1 MIIWLASY
9 PKSGNTWIRIFLTN
23 LLFTEEKSQLD
34 INKKGIV
41 QFPLRSHFAN
51 LVDNSLDLEEITNKC
66 ISAQNR
72 INSDSKIKIFKTHS
86 ALWKQPST
94 GKSFTNLQNTQGII
108 HIVRDPRNIITSV
121 LDYFNMKNY
130 EEAYKFLINSDN
142 ILGGDERDNG
152 VPTIISSWSNHYN
165 SWKNFNKNYL
175 LIKYEDL
182 IKEPERE
189 FFKITNFLTSITEFN
204 FNKQKILKTIDA
216 CNFENFTKQEG
227 KSGFIYNSITNKNL
241 NKKFFRLGPKNNWQ
255 ILLDSKIR
263 QSIETSFKLEME
275 ELEYL
280 PN

>member
-23 LLFTEEKSQLD
+23 LLFSEEKSQLD
-34 INKKGIV
+34 INKTGIV

-51 LVDNSLDLEEITNKC
+51 LVDNSLNLEEITNKC

-72 INSDSKIKIFKTHS
+72 INLDSKIKIFKTHS

-94 GKSFTNLQNTQGII
+94 GKLFTNLQNTKGII
-108 HIVRDPRNIITSV
+108 HVVRDPRNIITSV
-121 LDYFNMKNY
+121 LDYFNKKNY
-130 EEAYKFLINSDN
+130 EEAYEFLINSDN

-165 SWKNFNKNYL
+165 SWKHFNKNYL

-189 FFKITNFLTSITEFN
+189 FFKITNFLSSIAEFN
-204 FNKQKILKTIDA
+204 FNKQKILQTIDA
-216 CNFENFTKQEG
+216 CNFENFTKQEK
-227 KSGFIYNSITNKNL
+227 KSGYIDNSVTNKNL

-263 QSIETSFKLEME
+263 QSIETSFKHEME

>member
-23 LLFTEEKSQLD
+23 LLFSEEKSQLD
-34 INKKGIV
+34 INKTGIV

-51 LVDNSLDLEEITNKC
+51 LVDNSLNLEEITNKC

-94 GKSFTNLQNTQGII
+94 GKSFTNLQNTKGII

-121 LDYFNMKNY
+121 LDYFNKKNY
-130 EEAYKFLINSDN
+130 EEAYEFLINSEN

-165 SWKNFNKNYL
+165 SWKHFNKNYL

-189 FFKITNFLTSITEFN
+189 FFKITNFLSSIAGFN
-204 FNKQKILKTIDA
+204 FNKQKILKTIDG
-216 CNFENFTKQEG
+216 CNFENFTKQEE
-227 KSGFIYNSITNKNL
+227 KSGFIDNSITNKNL